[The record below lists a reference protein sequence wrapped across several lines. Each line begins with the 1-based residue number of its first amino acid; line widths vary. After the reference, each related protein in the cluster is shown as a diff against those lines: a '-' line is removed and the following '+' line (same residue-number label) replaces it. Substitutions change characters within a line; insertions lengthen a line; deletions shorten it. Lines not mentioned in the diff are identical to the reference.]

1 MVHEFLDGYK
11 NLKYV
16 LAMTSHKSGTEVCNR
31 FCSCLIYL
39 FLKRCMFDLCIHGFS
54 HTPTL
59 QPIIPFWMTLQKNL
73 TFMPT
78 RTLVST
84 DYN

>member
-1 MVHEFLDGYK
+1 
-11 NLKYV
+11 
-16 LAMTSHKSGTEVCNR
+16 
-31 FCSCLIYL
+31 
-39 FLKRCMFDLCIHGFS
+39 MFDLRIHGFS

-59 QPIIPFWMTLQKNL
+59 QPVIPFWMTLQKNL

-84 DYN
+84 DYNYYDTIP